1 MALFDLGPKDRP
13 EALFGRETELEQLTR
28 LVDAGRWT
36 AILGPRMVGKTSLA
50 KAVTRRGK
58 RPVVYVN
65 LWGARGTQGLL
76 DAFVHGLNS
85 SQTLSDRLRK
95 AFARVEGIS
104 IGPAGITLSPRD
116 RPLRTMWDLVNVIGE
131 QSKRSVII
139 LDEVQEVAAISGALL
154 KALANVFNTHP
165 EVVFLFTGSYF
176 GILHTLLEPAQ
187 DSPLFGRPPASMR
200 LNPFD
205 VETSV
210 GFLTRGFEEYRIR
223 PTPQSLDW
231 VVRRSLD
238 GIPGWLTLYGNN
250 VAVSRMSPE
259 VGERAAVQDGKKV
272 ARTELVHFLERRT
285 AGLYWDALRALA
297 SEVSWGELRAALSA
311 RRGTRVN
318 DNSVRNVVQ
327 TLLYANLIVE
337 TEHRYSISDPMM
349 RAFVRDNPRPPRGT
363 EPASTRQLP

>member
-13 EALFGRETELEQLTR
+13 EALFGRETEVEQLTR
-28 LVDAGRWT
+28 LIEAGRWT
-36 AILGPRMVGKTSLA
+36 ALLGPRMVGKTSLA
-50 KAVTRRGK
+50 KAATRRGK

-95 AFARVEGIS
+95 ALARVEGIS
-104 IGPAGITLSPRD
+104 IGPAGITLTPRD

-131 QSKRSVII
+131 QSSRSVII
-139 LDEVQEVAAISGALL
+139 LDEVQEIAPISGALL
-154 KALANVFNTHP
+154 RALANIFNTHP

-176 GILHTLLEPAQ
+176 GILHTLLEPGK

-210 GFLTRGFEEYRIR
+210 AFLTQGFEEHRIR
-223 PTPQSLDW
+223 PTLQSLDG

-250 VAVSRMSPE
+250 VAVGRMSPE
-259 VGERAAVQDGKKV
+259 AGERATVQDGKKV
-272 ARTELVHFLERRT
+272 ARTELTHFLERRT
-285 AGLYWDALRALA
+285 AALYWDALRTLTT
-297 SEVSWGELRAALSA
+297 EVSWTELRDALSS
-311 RRGTRVN
+311 RRGSRVN
-318 DNSVRNVVQ
+318 DNSVRNVIQ
-327 TLLYANLIVE
+327 TLLHANLIEE
-337 TEHRYSISDPMM
+337 TDRRYSISDPMM
-349 RAFVRDNPRPPRGT
+349 RAFVRDNPRPPRG
-363 EPASTRQLP
+363 S